1 MSAAGDRLAEFY
13 AATQRYS
20 PQLGGR
26 DGVRGQ
32 VDAILNE
39 LQIPA
44 SLDKDGDWRLAAD
57 VGNFV
62 LLLEPETQDLV
73 VVQHME
79 TLSSRTS
86 KHADGMLLL
95 LLLNYEA
102 RGATFSAV
110 NEGGKKLLMLS
121 ARLPSAGLDRA
132 ALEGLLADAMRLS
145 RRLDEVLGN
154 EPAQPAQ
161 QPVAQPQP
169 QPPAPQQL
177 PPPGWHPDPGG
188 APVQRWWDGQR
199 WTEHTTPAA

>member
-1 MSAAGDRLAEFY
+1 MSAAGDRLAEFF

-26 DGVRGQ
+26 DGLRGQ

-44 SLDKDGDWRLAAD
+44 SLDKDGDWRFASD
-57 VGNFV
+57 VGPFF
-62 LLLEPETQDLV
+62 LLVEPDTGDLV
-73 VVQHME
+73 AVQHIE
-79 TLSSRTS
+79 TLSSRPS
-86 KHADGMLLL
+86 KHADGMLVL

-102 RGATFSAV
+102 RGAAFSAV

-121 ARLPSAGLDRA
+121 GRIPSAAVDRGSV
-132 ALEGLLADAMRLS
+132 EGLLADAMRIS
-145 RRLDEVLGN
+145 RRLDEVLGK
-154 EPAQPAQ
+154 EPAQPA
-161 QPVAQPQP
+161 VAPQASA

-199 WTEHTTPAA
+199 WTEHTTPPA